1 MRALSLQAE
10 QSPVGTIYRA
20 ATPEHFAL
28 FYTGSDFEGR
38 LNGEEAERLANTI
51 EQLTSARVALTSCHQ
66 VHGTTVKSF
75 RQSDGWCEE
84 SECDALWTNTRPS
97 AVAIKVA
104 DCLPVTMIDPG
115 AMLVANIHSGWRG
128 AAAKI
133 VEATVRE
140 VESHSNFA
148 PSRAHVYLGPS
159 IRQCCFEVGEEV
171 VEAFTTA
178 FGDVSAYTD
187 RRRGQRPYLDLVG
200 ITGAALERLGFAGG
214 AIFDSGVCTRCD
226 ERFHSYRRDR
236 GRSGR
241 NLAMAVLT

>member
-1 MRALSLQAE
+1 MRPLSLEAV

-28 FYTGSDFEGR
+28 FYTGSEFEGR
-38 LNGEEAERLANTI
+38 LNGAAADELSRTI
-51 EQLTSARVALTSCHQ
+51 ETLTGTRAPLTSCHQ
-66 VHGTTVKSF
+66 VHGITVKTF

-84 SECDALWTNTRPS
+84 SECDALWTDTRPS
-97 AVAIKVA
+97 AIAIKVA
-104 DCLPVTMIDPG
+104 DCLPVTLVDPG
-115 AMLVANIHSGWRG
+115 ARLVANIHSGWRG

-133 VEATVRE
+133 VEATVSE
-140 VESHSNFA
+140 VERHSNFA
-148 PSRAHVYLGPS
+148 PSRSHVYLGPS

-171 VEAFTTA
+171 VDAFQCA
-178 FGDVSAYTD
+178 FGDLAGFID
-187 RRRGQRPYLDLVG
+187 RERGERPYLDLVG
-200 ITGAALERLGFAGG
+200 ITGAALERLGFASGV
-214 AIFDSGVCTRCD
+214 IFDSGICTRCD